1 MNWSKAV
8 KYKCAFSGSGGQGA
22 ALMAKL
28 TCLAG
33 IKDKKQV
40 VMTQTYGIEQRGGD
54 STGYVILSD
63 EAIGNPIVESDAD
76 IAVAMSDSIYQ
87 TALESVKPGGTLF
100 VNSSLVE
107 KQLTRPEV
115 KQVRI
120 PVSEMAQEM
129 GNAKVANIIM
139 LGAVIRATGMLSV
152 DAVAATLT
160 DTLGKKKAALLQV
173 NLSAL
178 QKGIGAA
185 EKETC
190 K

>member
-1 MNWSKAV
+1 M

-28 TCLAG
+28 ICLAG
-33 IKDKKQV
+33 IKDNKQV

-54 STGYVILSD
+54 STGFVILSD

-76 IAVAMSDSIYQ
+76 VAVAMSESIYQ
-87 TALESVKPGGTLF
+87 AALESVIPGGTLF

-115 KQVRI
+115 KQVHL
-120 PVSEMAQEM
+120 PVSDMAQKM
-129 GNAKVANIIM
+129 GNVRVANIIM
-139 LGAVIRATGMLSV
+139 LGAVIRATGMLSADSV
-152 DAVAATLT
+152 SGALT
-160 DTLGKKKAALLQV
+160 DTLGKKKAALLEV
-173 NLSAL
+173 NLAAL
-178 QKGIGAA
+178 NKGITAM
-185 EKETC
+185 EKEAC

>member
-1 MNWSKAV
+1 M

-33 IKDKKQV
+33 IKEEKQV

-54 STGYVILSD
+54 STGYVVLSD
-63 EAIGNPIVESDAD
+63 EPIGNPIVESDAD
-76 IAVAMSDSIYQ
+76 VAVAMSESIYQ
-87 TALESVKPGGTLF
+87 SALESVKPGGTLF
-100 VNSSLVE
+100 VNSSLVK

-115 KQVRI
+115 KQVYF

-129 GNAKVANIIM
+129 GNVRVANIIM
-139 LGAVIRATGMLSV
+139 LGAVIRTTGMLSADSV
-152 DAVAATLT
+152 NAALT
-160 DTLGKKKAALLQV
+160 DTLGKKKAALLEV
-173 NLSAL
+173 NISAL
-178 QKGIGAA
+178 SKGIAAA
-185 EKETC
+185 EKEIS

>member
-1 MNWSKAV
+1 
-8 KYKCAFSGSGGQGA
+8 
-22 ALMAKL
+22 MAKL
-28 TCLAG
+28 VCLAG

-76 IAVAMSDSIYQ
+76 IAVAMSESIYQ
-87 TALESVKPGGTLF
+87 TTLEGVKPGGTLF
-100 VNSSLVE
+100 VNSSMVE

-115 KQVRI
+115 KQVHL
-120 PVSEMAQEM
+120 PVSAMAQEM
-129 GNAKVANIIM
+129 GNVRVANIIM
-139 LGAVIRATGMLSV
+139 LGAVIKASGMLSA
-152 DAVAATLT
+152 DSVASALT
-160 DTLGKKKAALLQV
+160 DTMGKKKAALLEV

-178 QKGIGAA
+178 SKGIEAA
-185 EKETC
+185 EKEAR

>member
-1 MNWSKAV
+1 V

-63 EAIGNPIVESDAD
+63 EPIGNPIVEADAD
-76 IAVAMSDSIYQ
+76 IAVAMSESIYQ
-87 TALESVKPGGTLF
+87 SALESVKPGGALF

-115 KQVRI
+115 TQIRL

-129 GNAKVANIIM
+129 GNVRVANIIM
-139 LGAVIRATGMLSV
+139 LGAVVKATGMLTADSV
-152 DAVAATLT
+152 SAALT
-160 DTLGKKKAALLQV
+160 DTLGKKKAALLEV
-173 NLSAL
+173 NLAAL
-178 QKGIGAA
+178 NKGVAAA
-185 EKETC
+185 EKEAC

>member
-1 MNWSKAV
+1 M

-28 TCLAG
+28 VCLAG
-33 IKDKKQV
+33 IKDSKQV

-63 EAIGNPIVESDAD
+63 DAIGNPIVESDAD
-76 IAVAMSDSIYQ
+76 VAVAMSESIYQ
-87 TALESVKPGGTLF
+87 TALESVKPGGVLF

-115 KQVRI
+115 KQIPI

-129 GNAKVANIIM
+129 GNVRVANIIM
-139 LGAVIRATGMLSV
+139 LGAVVKGTGMLHAASV
-152 DAVAATLT
+152 SSALEDLM
-160 DTLGKKKAALLQV
+160 GKKKAALLEV
-173 NLSAL
+173 NLKAL
-178 QKGIGAA
+178 NKGINAV
-185 EKETC
+185 EKVVAQ
-190 K
+190 